1 LSFAGEEMEMK
12 FYRTQKRGHTGVYAL
27 RIAMLFVLVISLGSI
42 AVAGRGDKAGAS
54 AAAELL
60 IPVGPRFIAL
70 GGSSLATASGID
82 ALYWN
87 PAGLARSPHGANAM
101 FSHMDYIA
109 DIGVEYLAL
118 SNTFPGFGTIGFSLK
133 ALSFGD
139 IMITTEDQPDGTGEI
154 ASPTFVTI
162 GGTFSRQLADRIA
175 VGVTMNLITERLE
188 RVGTTGI
195 AFNIG
200 VQYTGVGSIN
210 GLSLGV
216 VVKNI
221 GPQMTYD
228 GNGLLRT
235 GQIDDVLRPG
245 SFYLVRAASAELP
258 SIMEMGVAYEAR
270 VNDANT
276 LRFSGLFQNNNFS
289 NDEYKMGIEYT
300 YSDIVSLRGGYN
312 YVAAQEAG
320 SENIFSDAYGWSF
333 GLGVRTPLSDLDL
346 SVDYAYRAVQFFGG
360 NHAVG
365 VTIGF

>member
-1 LSFAGEEMEMK
+1 MLMRQNRTTTENMTGMK
-12 FYRTQKRGHTGVYAL
+12 ILML
-27 RIAMLFVLVISLGSI
+27 RMVMVCI
-42 AVAGRGDKAGAS
+42 AVASACGAAFGGRGDKAGAS

-70 GGSSLATASGID
+70 GGSSLSTASGID

-87 PAGLARSPHGANAM
+87 PAGLARSPHSANAM

-118 SNTFPGFGTIGFSLK
+118 SNSFPGFGTIGFSLK

-139 IMITTEDQPDGTGEI
+139 IPITTEDQPDGTGEI

-162 GGTFSRQLADRIA
+162 GATYSRQLADRIA
-175 VGVTMNLITERLE
+175 FGVTMNLITERME
-188 RVGTTGI
+188 RVGASGI

-200 VQYTGVGSIN
+200 VQYIGVGSIN

-245 SFYLVRAASAELP
+245 SFYELKAASAELP
-258 SIMEMGVAYEAR
+258 SIMEMGLGYEADL
-270 VNDANT
+270 NDANKV
-276 LRFSGLFQNNNFS
+276 RFSGLFQNNNFS
-289 NDEYKMGIEYT
+289 NDEYKTGFEYT
-300 YSDIVSLRGGYN
+300 YNDEFSFRYGYN

-320 SENIFSDAYGWSF
+320 RESIYSESYGWSF
-333 GLGVRTPLSDLDL
+333 GLGVRTQLSDLNI
-346 SVDYAYRAVQFFGG
+346 SVDYAYRAAQFFGG
-360 NHAVG
+360 NHAFG
-365 VTIGF
+365 IILGF